1 MIAASPSLFCA
12 WDFWASSAHPRE
24 AESDSFLVC
33 AARNKTEACCGVHAT
48 GARATMH
55 ATGARATMHAVALIY
70 NDRGCQSGVARDAAL
85 SDRIFFLTTPI
96 AIPIRITWYL
106 VSR

>member
-55 ATGARATMHAVALIY
+55 AVALIY

>member
-1 MIAASPSLFCA
+1 MIAASPSPFRA
-12 WDFWASSAHPRE
+12 WDFWASSTHPRE

-33 AARNKTEACCGVHAT
+33 AARNKAEACGGVHAT
-48 GARATMH
+48 TAH
-55 ATGARATMHAVALIY
+55 ATMHAVALIY

-85 SDRIFFLTTPI
+85 SDRIFFFDNTDNHTD
-96 AIPIRITWYL
+96 TYYM